1 LEQGNLILTETWLI
15 YALGGGWGHLTR
27 ALSLGRIAT
36 IERNVKIIT
45 NSPYANEIDDEGCF
59 IYLIPENT
67 GASQTG
73 LQVREILSNTAYDR
87 LIIDTFPRGLGG
99 ELADI
104 LPKLDHI
111 PRILIHRDINS
122 RYVAAKKLRNF
133 VIENFDKVIVP
144 GEGEDL
150 PFCDLPI
157 VQHTEPWLIRNCWEL
172 ADRVT
177 TRSHILRVDQ
187 SIKTILICASGK
199 TSELALFG
207 QLALHLQQSFPDCA
221 VRILAASCP
230 QECPEAL
237 WISHHPGI
245 ECLAAADI
253 VIGGAGYNTVYECT
267 AVGVPLVAL
276 ALERLY
282 DRQDKRASKNS
293 CVHNIEN
300 MRFDYQLL
308 DIEKTVRVLL
318 EQAKLG
324 KNSSVPFY
332 INGAVQAVDWIEQTR

>member
-36 IERNVKIIT
+36 TQRNVKIIT
-45 NSPYANEIDDEGCF
+45 NSPYAQQIDDEGCF
-59 IYLIPENT
+59 IYLISENA
-67 GASQTG
+67 GASQTC
-73 LQVREILSNTAYDR
+73 LHVREILSNTAYDR

-99 ELADI
+99 ELVDI

-122 RYVAAKKLRNF
+122 RYVAAKNLRNF

-150 PFCDLPI
+150 AFCDLPI
-157 VQHTEPWLIRNCWEL
+157 VQHTDPWLIRNCWEL
-172 ADRVT
+172 PDKAT

-187 SIKTILICASGK
+187 SVKTILVCASGK

-207 QLALHLQQSFPDCA
+207 KLALQLQQNFPDCA

-230 QECPEAL
+230 PECPEAL

-245 ECLAAADI
+245 ECLAAADV
-253 VIGGAGYNTVYECT
+253 VIGGAGYNTVYECA

-282 DRQDKRASKNS
+282 DRQDKRACKNF

-300 MRFDYQLL
+300 TKFDYQLL
-308 DIEKTVRVLL
+308 HIKQTVNLIL
-318 EQAKLG
+318 EQAKSG

-332 INGAVQAVDWIEQTR
+332 INGAVQAVDQIEQTR